1 MLRGPD
7 QWRTQPTSANGQPAF
22 GSYLLDPAEPVATPA
37 GLFVL
42 TMAGDRIQAI
52 TRFHLDAL
60 YPRFGLPDS
69 LPEPVGP
76 RSSTR

>member
-1 MLRGPD
+1 M
-7 QWRTQPTSANGQPAF
+7 
-22 GSYLLDPAEPVATPA
+22 ATPA

-42 TMAGDRIQAI
+42 TMSGERIQAI

-60 YPRFGLPDS
+60 YPRFELPRW

-76 RSSTR
+76 LAK

>member
-1 MLRGPD
+1 VLGGRPGS
-7 QWRTQPTSANGQPAF
+7 WRLTDPT
-22 GSYLLDPAEPVATPA
+22 EPVATPA

-60 YPRFGLPDS
+60 YPRFGLPES
-69 LPEPVGP
+69 LPEAVGP
-76 RSSTR
+76 RTG